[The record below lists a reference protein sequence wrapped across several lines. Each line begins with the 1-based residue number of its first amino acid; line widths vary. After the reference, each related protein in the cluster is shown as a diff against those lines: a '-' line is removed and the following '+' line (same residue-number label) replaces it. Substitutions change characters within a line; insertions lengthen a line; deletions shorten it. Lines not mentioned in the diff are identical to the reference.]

1 MIGTV
6 LSLAAG
12 YQAWMEANVGSR
24 ETAESALAANQRFVA
39 MATRELPPDSFGRA
53 YLPEFLRYYGYQTT
67 GFGYGI
73 YAIPFAARDYETVR
87 REARA
92 SIQRLEQIKNPP
104 ASRMLDRNRTLEMA
118 YRTAAEASHRLN
130 DNAAADADIKRAL
143 EIGKGIPVRTLGEER
158 DADEQVMLAATIAVR
173 MGRYADA
180 QQMIEPVVKFHRG
193 LYARGKENEDL
204 FQHIEFARALYVSA
218 LSARGQRGLELTQAA
233 AIIDAL
239 PSAMRGLI
247 SVSLL
252 RDEIAEELKKRR
264 G

>member
-1 MIGTV
+1 M
-6 LSLAAG
+6 
-12 YQAWMEANVGSR
+12 
-24 ETAESALAANQRFVA
+24 
-39 MATRELPPDSFGRA
+39 
-53 YLPEFLRYYGYQTT
+53 
-67 GFGYGI
+67 
-73 YAIPFAARDYETVR
+73 
-87 REARA
+87 
-92 SIQRLEQIKNPP
+92 
-104 ASRMLDRNRTLEMA
+104 TLW
-118 YRTAAEASHRLN
+118 
-130 DNAAADADIKRAL
+130 
-143 EIGKGIPVRTLGEER
+143 PV
-158 DADEQVMLAATIAVR
+158 
-173 MGRYADA
+173 ADA